1 MRSDA
6 SVFNSTDDTSTSNI
20 TSDTA
25 ITLPYKVITDS
36 LGNSI
41 QYKYCVN
48 QIDVQIPRYGL
59 YPHYTGFLEIPYTV
73 YDYEHPDFVPAY
85 DFDIIKT
92 QETYTGNKEIMT
104 RSDVKSGSLKVSDTD
119 FMVEGTPVDC
129 VIFAVSHFGKIF
141 DVVISGSNHGFNLSH
156 DIMYSGT
163 CGAVYQ
169 ALMQGI
175 PAIAFSEDR
184 KDTAWE
190 VKKWGKEVMD
200 YIISNNLLS
209 KDYFINVNFPK
220 QEFTE
225 SKGIVL
231 TDLFLRTTKYE
242 IKKD

>member
-1 MRSDA
+1 MKILLVNDDGFDA
-6 SVFNSTDDTSTSNI
+6 VGIKELRKVVENYGEVYTVAPHTGVSGAGCGLTTFK
-20 TSDTA
+20 
-25 ITLPYKVITDS
+25 PYKV
-36 LGNSI
+36 
-41 QYKYCVN
+41 
-48 QIDVQIPRYGL
+48 
-59 YPHYTGFLEIPYTV
+59 H
-73 YDYEHPDFVPAY
+73 
-85 DFDIIKT
+85 
-92 QETYTGNKEIMT
+92 
-104 RSDVKSGSLKVSDTD
+104 KVDD
-119 FMVEGTPVDC
+119 KNFRVEGTPVDC

-200 YIISNNLLS
+200 YILSNNLLS

-231 TDLFLRTTKYE
+231 TNLFLRTTKYE
-242 IKKD
+242 ITSIDGEDYMIKHTHDDENAPEGSDVYAIRHGYISITPMGVTTYKDKDLVDLKSKM